1 MNLLEPGQMG
11 DVKRHDNPDDVLKQ
25 PNSSNAL
32 RYLTRT
38 HPFGEFAEGNR
49 IVAKHDEPQ
58 TYLR

>member
-1 MNLLEPGQMG
+1 MG
-11 DVKRHDNPDDVLKQ
+11 DVKHHENPDDVLKQ

-58 TYLR
+58 NYLR

>member
-1 MNLLEPGQMG
+1 MG
-11 DVKRHDNPDDVLKQ
+11 DVKRHDNPDEVLKQ